1 MLAKSS
7 FATLVPV
14 KNMKRAVK
22 FYTESLG
29 GKLNMKAEKE
39 YASINIGKT
48 QFWLIIPSKEEKREL
63 AYSTFIV
70 DDIKTTVAGLKKNGV
85 KFQKAEKMGKKSKIE
100 GPVTYEPMMGAF
112 AFFQDSENNL
122 QMLYQPSQ

>member
-1 MLAKSS
+1 MLSKAS

-22 FYTESLG
+22 FYTENLG

-39 YASINIGKT
+39 FASINIGKT

-63 AYSTFIV
+63 AYSSFLV
-70 DDIKTTVAGLKKNGV
+70 DDIEATVAELKKNGV
-85 KFQKAEKMGKKSKIE
+85 KFEKAEKMGAKSKVKGSI
-100 GPVTYEPMMGAF
+100 TYEEFGAA
-112 AFFQDSENNL
+112 AFFNDSEGNL
-122 QMLYQPSQ
+122 QMLWQMMQ

>member
-1 MLAKSS
+1 MLSKAS

-39 YASINIGKT
+39 FASINIGKN

-63 AYSTFIV
+63 AYSSFVV
-70 DDIKTTVAGLKKNGV
+70 DDIKATVTELKKNGV
-85 KFQKAEKMGKKSKIE
+85 KFEKAEKMGKKSKIE
-100 GPVTYEPMMGAF
+100 GPITYEEMMGAF
-112 AFFQDSENNL
+112 AFFQDSESNM
-122 QMLYQPSQ
+122 QMLYQSTQ